1 MIIWKIRTME
11 NANILLEEKEQ
22 LRYKILRHVYELT
35 KGSTSIMLDL
45 DRSLRTTNLLSQ
57 ETDQGINIQ
66 DAIEYLCDEGLI
78 EMATGGPTYSLTHR
92 GRKEVEESIKNPE
105 TATEHFS
112 PLVIQQIFNA
122 PVGTVQ
128 TGNNNNAYVNQ
139 VNNIG
144 TEIQDSI
151 QELKSLI
158 SSLPENRQNDVFE
171 VIEDLQAEI
180 ANPTKPSR
188 LKSSLIALWQL
199 GRDVAGFLNSVSAI
213 AERFGIDLSGF

>member
-1 MIIWKIRTME
+1 MSSTFELLETKEKLRYGILKQFYEITNGRTDFELDLSKYFREKIRSNEEAIEAHNLRGVIDYLSEKGLINDTGGGEEFKYSITLEGVIEME
-11 NANILLEEKEQ
+11 N
-22 LRYKILRHVYELT
+22 
-35 KGSTSIMLDL
+35 
-45 DRSLRTTNLLSQ
+45 
-57 ETDQGINIQ
+57 
-66 DAIEYLCDEGLI
+66 
-78 EMATGGPTYSLTHR
+78 
-92 GRKEVEESIKNPE
+92 SIKNPE
-105 TATEHFS
+105 KATEHFS
-112 PLVIQQIFNA
+112 PPVIQQIFNA

-128 TGNNNNAYVNQ
+128 AGNNNNAYVNQ

-144 TEIQDSI
+144 TEIQDAI

-158 SSLPENRQNDVFE
+158 GSLPENRQNDVSE

-213 AERFGIDLSGF
+213 SERFGIDLSGF